1 MGWYFVGLIMFGA
14 LLMLIVGLIINNIQ
28 RQFPVY
34 WWTPLPL
41 RETRKNDLEAG
52 PGVVGG
58 VEGKDKNLEKTENHE
73 KLLQITISARGVTLP
88 AMLALTSE
96 ESELIERLQNRL
108 AKGSLGLSQR
118 SVSSGSS
125 ANMTMV
131 PSHGAV
137 DQ

>member
-14 LLMLIVGLIINNIQ
+14 LLMLIVGLIVNNIQ

-41 RETRKNDLEAG
+41 RETRKPDLEAG
-52 PGVVGG
+52 PGVVEGG
-58 VEGKDKNLEKTENHE
+58 EERDENLEETEIEE
-73 KLLQITISARGVTLP
+73 KLLQITIAARGVTLP
-88 AMLALTSE
+88 AMLTLTNE
-96 ESELIERLQNRL
+96 ESELLGRLQDRL
-108 AKGSLGLSQR
+108 AKGSLGLSQH

-131 PSHGAV
+131 PSHEAV
-137 DQ
+137 NQ